1 MRVRAYVSVHVFLWC
16 MFPLW
21 LFHKQCAFMSFV
33 VHTNAD
39 DSVGTLVRIALAVA
53 SPVALLTN
61 SDACIVA
68 DAAARGRS
76 TPDWSATAT
85 CLYAENVRDMGGAA
99 EAAQQLAKCSH
110 SRCHARRS

>member
-1 MRVRAYVSVHVFLWC
+1 MN
-16 MFPLW
+16 M
-21 LFHKQCAFMSFV
+21 
-33 VHTNAD
+33 HTMITSAD
-39 DSVGTLVRIALAVA
+39 DSAGTLVKIALVVVVP
-53 SPVALLTN
+53 PVVLLTN

>member
-1 MRVRAYVSVHVFLWC
+1 MLN
-16 MFPLW
+16 M
-21 LFHKQCAFMSFV
+21 
-33 VHTNAD
+33 HTMITSAD
-39 DSVGTLVRIALAVA
+39 DCVGMLISIALAVA

-61 SDACIVA
+61 SDAYIVA